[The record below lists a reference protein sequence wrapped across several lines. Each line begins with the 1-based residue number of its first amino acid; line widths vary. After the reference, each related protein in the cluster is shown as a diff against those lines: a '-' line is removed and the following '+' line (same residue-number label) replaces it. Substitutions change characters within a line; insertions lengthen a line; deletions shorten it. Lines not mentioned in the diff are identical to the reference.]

1 MLNGGNLE
9 LEQKGDRKE
18 KQKSR
23 LLEGESRDV
32 WSYQPSLGQENSEVR
47 FWLGY
52 IQVLSLNFS

>member
-32 WSYQPSLGQENSEVR
+32 
-47 FWLGY
+47 
-52 IQVLSLNFS
+52 